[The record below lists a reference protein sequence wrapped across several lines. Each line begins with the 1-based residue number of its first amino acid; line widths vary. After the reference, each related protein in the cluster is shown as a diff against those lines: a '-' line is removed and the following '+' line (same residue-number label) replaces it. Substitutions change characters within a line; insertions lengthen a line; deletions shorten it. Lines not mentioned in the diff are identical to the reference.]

1 MNWWTAFSA
10 TILTS
15 LGGALSLAFK
25 AFVDR
30 KKIKLD
36 GTEVLSETALEQ
48 LAAMRVEVNGYRAE
62 VVAFRKALHA
72 HEVWDRKV
80 IRTLAAQGIEIEAPP
95 ELWVF

>member
-1 MNWWTAFSA
+1 MNWWTAFSS
-10 TILTS
+10 TILVALS
-15 LGGALSLAFK
+15 GALTLTFK

-36 GTEVLSETALEQ
+36 GSEVLSETALEQ
-48 LAAMRVEVNGYRAE
+48 LAAMRIEVNGYRAE
-62 VVAFRKALHA
+62 VIAFRKALHA

-80 IRTLAAQGIEIEAPP
+80 IRTLAQQGIEIEAPP